1 MPEAE
6 QESADHVELQDVS
19 KHYGGV
25 LALDGVSLKLKPGSV
40 HALIGENGAG
50 KSTLGKIIAGAIL
63 PDGGRM
69 TIGGSVVAFRT
80 PKEALDQGVA
90 LIAQE
95 PSVVP
100 RLSIAENVL
109 LGSEPRR
116 SGFVR
121 RRALNRRYRELAA
134 DAGFDL
140 PATMPAGRL
149 RTAEQQQ
156 VEILRALARDATV
169 IVMDEP
175 SAALS
180 GPDTE
185 RLHEIVR
192 ELVARGKTI
201 LLISHFLREVLALA
215 ETVTVLRDGRV
226 VVELATANAS
236 EGSLVEAMLGRPL
249 TAAFPAH
256 RPPAADAPL
265 ALSVRG
271 LAARG
276 VADASLEVRAGEIV
290 GLAGLVGAGRTELAR
305 AIYGAEPVSAGT
317 VAFSGG
323 AAARGGPR
331 GRLAAGTALIP
342 ESRKDSGL
350 IFTRSVLENATLA
363 RLEHLSSRGFVRRGA
378 ERRAGLEILE
388 RCQVRG
394 ARPSA
399 RVGALSGGNQQKV
412 LFARMLLCEPRLL
425 IADEPTRG
433 VDVGAK
439 RAIYEM
445 LVSLAESG
453 MGILLISSEL
463 EEILGLS
470 DRVVVMRRGCTVA
483 ELAGAE
489 LNEASILAAAF
500 SEAAG

>member
-1 MPEAE
+1 MSEAE

-25 LALDGVSLKLKPGSV
+25 LALDCVSLKLKPGSV

-50 KSTLGKIIAGAIL
+50 KSTLGKIIAGAIV

-69 TIGGSVVAFRT
+69 AIGGSAVAFRT
-80 PKEALDQGVA
+80 PKEALDRGVA

-116 SGFVR
+116 AGFVN

-226 VVELATANAS
+226 VAELATAEAS

-249 TAAFPAH
+249 TAAFPAKQL
-256 RPPAADAPL
+256 PAADAPL
-265 ALSVRG
+265 VLSVRG

-276 VADASLEVRAGEIV
+276 VDRRV
-290 GLAGLVGAGRTELAR
+290 G
-305 AIYGAEPVSAGT
+305 
-317 VAFSGG
+317 
-323 AAARGGPR
+323 RGSRRGDRGPR
-331 GRLAAGTALIP
+331 R
-342 ESRKDSGL
+342 
-350 IFTRSVLENATLA
+350 A
-363 RLEHLSSRGFVRRGA
+363 RRRGSHRA
-378 ERRAGLEILE
+378 CPGDLRR
-388 RCQVRG
+388 
-394 ARPSA
+394 RP
-399 RVGALSGGNQQKV
+399 GH
-412 LFARMLLCEPRLL
+412 
-425 IADEPTRG
+425 
-433 VDVGAK
+433 
-439 RAIYEM
+439 
-445 LVSLAESG
+445 
-453 MGILLISSEL
+453 
-463 EEILGLS
+463 
-470 DRVVVMRRGCTVA
+470 RR
-483 ELAGAE
+483 
-489 LNEASILAAAF
+489 
-500 SEAAG
+500 